1 MRIYKKVIFLPLAV
15 WLLLGAFGSSA
26 YSQTKVGYIDS
37 KKIIEGMQETQD
49 AKTRLNNLVSEWQTE
64 LQTLQDSLK
73 AMKADYEN
81 KKLILT
87 DQLKQQIEQ
96 EIANLNTQIEQFKVD
111 KFGEGGEYFQR
122 QVEFM
127 RPVHDKIFSAIQ
139 QVARDE
145 DFDYVFD
152 RSSEILLLYVN
163 ERYDITAKVQT
174 LIQGP

>member
-15 WLLLGAFGSSA
+15 WLLLGAFGTSA

-96 EIANLNTQIEQFKVD
+96 EITNLNTQIEQFKVE